1 MTPIIPITPPHYPQ
15 LVLNIK
21 IESIEYIEMDK
32 LNDKKN
38 DTTLITT
45 KPKRKY
51 IKKKD
56 KMKGIIVSHTPITLI
71 FD

>member
-1 MTPIIPITPPHYPQ
+1 
-15 LVLNIK
+15 
-21 IESIEYIEMDK
+21 MDK